1 MKKKAFSVLLVFLV
15 LLPLMAVDD
24 VVVNLDGSTSEH
36 NFTVKDN
43 SSPQNNL
50 FQVSADG
57 NVLIGPSKY
66 LNFGSTAGTYGYGF
80 RDNAGTMEYKNSGGS
95 WTTWTTP
102 VNSPYGFPSSVY
114 SYGEI
119 SYNHGPYTTNQ
130 TEVTLGIN
138 DTSGKY
144 ASLLPCDVKQPSYTP
159 APYSSLANG
168 DVEVINISNYPA
180 YLKINAPGTYRV
192 SASVAIEGTEGSCYE
207 IEVFRQNSTSVP
219 TLSSWSIAAEGTYD
233 IESLS
238 TVLEIS
244 KDKAQSGSVTGIC
257 TFAANDYIALCG
269 RLLKGNGSK
278 KHQVICINLNVQRI
292 K

>member
-1 MKKKAFSVLLVFLV
+1 MKKKTFSVLLVFLV

-36 NFTVKDN
+36 NFKVKDN

-50 FQVSADG
+50 FQVSGDG

-66 LNFGSTAGTYGYGF
+66 LNFGSTAGTNGYGF

-102 VNSPYGFPSSVY
+102 VNSPYGFPSSAY

-119 SYNHGPYTTNQ
+119 SYNHGDYNNQ
-130 TEVTLGIN
+130 TTVVLGATDN
-138 DTSGKY
+138 SGRY
-144 ASLLPCDVKQPSYTP
+144 ASMFPCTVKYPIYSPS
-159 APYSSLANG
+159 PYSSVANG
-168 DVEVINISNYPA
+168 DVEVVYMPDYPT
-180 YLKINAPGTYRV
+180 YLKINAAGTYRV
-192 SASVAIEGTEGSCYE
+192 SASVAIEGVNGDCYE
-207 IEVFRQNSTSVP
+207 IEVLRQNSTSVP
-219 TLSSWSIAAEGTYD
+219 DLNSWYAVPDGTYD
-233 IESLS
+233 IESLG
-238 TVLEIS
+238 TVLEV
-244 KDKAQSGSVTGIC
+244 QSNKGSSASVTGIC

-269 RLLKGNGSK
+269 RILRGKYK
-278 KHQVICINLNVQRI
+278 TEKVIGINLNVQRI

>member
-24 VVVNLDGSTSEH
+24 VVVNLDGSTSDH
-36 NFTVKDN
+36 NFKVKDN

-50 FQVSADG
+50 FQVSGDG

-66 LNFGSTAGTYGYGF
+66 LNFGSTAGTNGYGF

-102 VNSPYGFPSSVY
+102 VNSPYEFPSSAY

-119 SYNHGPYTTNQ
+119 SYNHGPYDANQ
-130 TEVTLGIN
+130 TTVTIGVTGDN
-138 DTSGKY
+138 Y
-144 ASLLPCDVKQPSYTP
+144 ASILPCTVHSVPPNIPS
-159 APYSSLANG
+159 PYSSISTNG
-168 DVEVINISNYPA
+168 VSVINNTSGLPI
-180 YLKINAPGTYRV
+180 YLKINDPGTYRV
-192 SASVAIEGTEGSCYE
+192 SASFSIQGINSASYE
-207 IEVFRQNSTSVP
+207 IEVFHKVSSEIPTSWV
-219 TLSSWSIAAEGTYD
+219 TGVDD

-238 TVLEIS
+238 TVFDVTQG
-244 KDKAQSGSVTGIC
+244 KYASGSVTGIF
-257 TFAANDYIALCG
+257 TFSENDYIALCG
-269 RLLKGNGSK
+269 RKLGGNK
-278 KHQVICINLNVQRI
+278 QTENVLCINLNVQRI

>member
-1 MKKKAFSVLLVFLV
+1 MKKKAFSILLVFLV
-15 LLPLMAVDD
+15 LIPLMAVDD

-36 NFTVKDN
+36 NFKVKDN

-50 FQVSADG
+50 FQVSGDG

-66 LNFGSTAGTYGYGF
+66 LNFGSTAGTNGYGF

-119 SYNHGPYTTNQ
+119 SYNHGEYNDNQ
-130 TEVTLGIN
+130 TTVTIGV
-138 DTSGKY
+138 SGSNY
-144 ASLLPCDVKQPSYTP
+144 ASILPCTVHSVPPDTPS
-159 APYSSLANG
+159 PYSSISTNG
-168 DVEVINISNYPA
+168 VSVIYTSGLPT
-180 YLKINAPGTYRV
+180 YLKINDPGTYRV
-192 SASVAIEGTEGSCYE
+192 SASVSVQGINGASYE
-207 IEVFRQNSTSVP
+207 IEVFHKVSSDTPTSWV
-219 TLSSWSIAAEGTYD
+219 TNQDD

-238 TVLEIS
+238 TVFDVTNG
-244 KDKAQSGSVTGIC
+244 KYASGSVTGIF
-257 TFAANDYIALCG
+257 TFSTNDYIALCG
-269 RLLKGNGSK
+269 RKLGGNSQTEK
-278 KHQVICINLNVQRI
+278 VLCINLNVQRI

>member
-24 VVVNLDGSTSEH
+24 VVINLDGSTSDH
-36 NFTVKDN
+36 NFKVKDN
-43 SSPQNNL
+43 SSSQNNL
-50 FQVSADG
+50 FQVSGDG

-102 VNSPYGFPSSVY
+102 VNSPYGFPSSAY

-119 SYNHGPYTTNQ
+119 SYNHGDYNNQ
-130 TEVTLGIN
+130 TTVVLGATDN
-138 DTSGKY
+138 SGRY
-144 ASLLPCDVKQPSYTP
+144 ASMFPCTVKYPIYSPS
-159 APYSSLANG
+159 PYSSVANG
-168 DVEVINISNYPA
+168 DVEVVYMPDYPT
-180 YLKINAPGTYRV
+180 YLKINAAGTYRV
-192 SASVAIEGTEGSCYE
+192 SASVAIEGVNGDCYE
-207 IEVFRQNSTSVP
+207 IEVLRQNSTSVP
-219 TLSSWSIAAEGTYD
+219 DLNSWYAVPDGTYD
-233 IESLS
+233 IESLG
-238 TVLEIS
+238 TVLEV
-244 KDKAQSGSVTGIC
+244 QSNKGSSASVTGIC

-269 RLLKGNGSK
+269 RILRGKYK
-278 KHQVICINLNVQRI
+278 TEKVIGINLNVQRI